1 MDSSPARYSWR
12 PLGGK
17 KSPRPRAEE
26 EEEEEEE
33 EEDGSAL
40 VGGERVVAVG
50 VGRFWRC
57 RCAGIASSG

>member
-33 EEDGSAL
+33 EDGSAL
-40 VGGERVVAVG
+40 VGGERVEVAV